1 MNRGRTERTPL
12 SAIACIALAGAAL
25 CAQGVGAQ
33 EAALPPV
40 TIASQGVFYSGGS
53 YTRSKDGQ
61 IMTGQM
67 FVQYQIPAEKKHP
80 YPIVMIH
87 GGGQTGSNFLST
99 PDGRPGWADYFLRQG
114 YAVYVVD
121 QAARGRSGYFT
132 DAYGPTRRPNTK
144 AMASRFTDP
153 QSSNLYPQ
161 AKLHTQWPGAGHAGD
176 ATFDQF
182 FASQV
187 EDIADVSAIET
198 LNRAAGAALLDRI
211 GPAVLLVHSQSGAIV
226 WGLANDRPDKVKAIV
241 AVEPNGPPFYE
252 NTVIG
257 PPDWFK
263 DGQIGRAYGVT
274 RTPLDYDPPVTK
286 PEDLAPVREAKSDD
300 PGHVRC
306 WLQSEPAHKL
316 PKLAG
321 LPILIVTSESSYH
334 VPYDHCTSRYL
345 TQAGVKNEFVRLPDV
360 GIKGNGHMM
369 MLEKNNLEIAKYL
382 DGWIAKAED

>member
-1 MNRGRTERTPL
+1 MKRGHFGGFLAGLT
-12 SAIACIALAGAAL
+12 LAGAGLFASST
-25 CAQGVGAQ
+25 GAQ

-40 TIASQGVFYSGGS
+40 AIASQGVFYAGGA

-61 IMTGQM
+61 ITTGQM
-67 FVQYQIPAEKKHP
+67 FVQYQIPAHKKHP

-144 AMASRFTDP
+144 AMADRFTDP
-153 QSSNLYPQ
+153 QSSGLYPQ
-161 AKLHTQWPGAGHAGD
+161 AKLHTQWPGGGRAGD
-176 ATFDQF
+176 PIFDQF

-211 GPAVLLVHSQSGAIV
+211 GPAVILVHSQSGAIV

-252 NTVIG
+252 NTLVG
-257 PPDWFK
+257 SPDWFK
-263 DGQIGRAYGVT
+263 DGQIGRPYGIT
-274 RTPLDYDPPVTK
+274 RTALTYDPPVTK
-286 PEDLAPVREAKSDD
+286 PEDLAPTREATSDD

-306 WLQSEPAHKL
+306 WLQGEPVHKL

-321 LPILIVTSESSYH
+321 LPILIVTSEASYH

-345 TQAGVKNEFVRLPDV
+345 AQAGVKNQFVRLPDV

-382 DGWIAKAED
+382 DGWIAKVED